1 MIKTYG
7 IKVRASHPEYG
18 VTSRRAE
25 IPAGSAAEAQGYM
38 RGWCIVQG
46 WDVSAATFT
55 VETDGMTYRELMT
68 RELTNAGARLSLSH
82 GAVVVGPWE
91 RAPRYAGDA
100 PRSIMRLM
108 LPNGWGVSLSSKLSD
123 MFSVDTE
130 MVTGHE
136 SLDGE
141 DWITDFSA
149 GVMEYESRIM
159 VANDAECDAEIGRV
173 LAGLA
178 ALPSE

>member
-1 MIKTYG
+1 MIKVYG
-7 IKVRASHPEYG
+7 IKGTAVHPEYG
-18 VTSRRAE
+18 KTYRRAQ
-25 IPAGSAAEAQGYM
+25 IEAQDAAQAQSYM
-38 RGWCIVQG
+38 RGWFIVEG
-46 WDVSAATFT
+46 YDVSAATFT
-55 VETDGMTYRELMT
+55 VETDGMTYREQMT

-91 RAPRYAGDA
+91 REPRYKGDE

-123 MFSVDTE
+123 MFSTDTE

-136 SLDGE
+136 SIDGE

-159 VANDAECDAEIGRV
+159 IAEEYDSEIGDV